1 MQVKHLLHVWMS
13 GGDEE
18 SIAARRGLE
27 EKIDSYAAGELEHAA
42 EAISCIWEF
51 SNGEDTVLYDPS
63 GVVSSSKRTSAI
75 SANVLKFTGCDLRP
89 SLIKSIKEG
98 YLFGRKYWVKRSREG
113 DVEPIYFSSGVI
125 WVDFDAGES
134 LRLGS
139 LKQLSGVVLGCHL
152 GCGDH
157 LDEND
162 EDEDS
167 DYENDAEKPVGQVSQ
182 EIERGSEQETEQKP
196 FSVLKFGSSVT

>member
-27 EKIDSYAAGELEHAA
+27 KKIDSYAAGELEHAA

-63 GVVSSSKRTSAI
+63 GPVSSSKRTS
-75 SANVLKFTGCDLRP
+75 NVDVLKFTGCDLRP

-98 YLFGRKYWVKRSREG
+98 YLLDRKYWVKRSREG
-113 DVEPIYFSSGVI
+113 DLEPIYFSSDVI
-125 WVDFDAGES
+125 WVDLDAGES
-134 LRLGS
+134 LRLWVIEATERCS
-139 LKQLSGVVLGCHL
+139 VRASFGVGR
-152 GCGDH
+152 
-157 LDEND
+157 
-162 EDEDS
+162 S
-167 DYENDAEKPVGQVSQ
+167 P
-182 EIERGSEQETEQKP
+182 R
-196 FSVLKFGSSVT
+196 